1 MIHVLGSL
9 VRCGKPWIEFVIP
22 HSILVQSSCAHVR
35 SESLGGRS
43 VFLSLSLYQIDFY
56 LIKLNMYGVFK
67 NIDGKYTS

>member
-22 HSILVQSSCAHVR
+22 HSILAQSSCAHVR

-56 LIKLNMYGVFK
+56 
-67 NIDGKYTS
+67 